1 MAIRTASVGIRA
13 SNNTAKCFVCDSKPM
28 GPIDLA
34 MDVHG
39 IGAADA
45 ALWIAE
51 RFTVPSI
58 PARKRL
64 ADGNPENKTWN
75 TTLCG

>member
-1 MAIRTASVGIRA
+1 
-13 SNNTAKCFVCDSKPM
+13 M